1 MYRSTLILIFFAT
14 FSYSQN
20 AKKLQIDQQISD
32 CIITQNQDKVIS
44 LSLKKD
50 IYYHINVLQ
59 KGIDVELI
67 LKNNKGTKVAYKDSP
82 NGKNGLETFVF
93 SPNET
98 NNFNLIIKRLEED
111 GNPKKGKVDIQYT
124 KVSDK
129 LTQFSYSQLIE
140 DFDILKNAYFETK
153 VGLWYANYHE
163 FDSICNLQKSKL
175 KDGMNSLEFYKIMA
189 PITAY
194 TNEGHSAVRNSK
206 EVNNHR
212 KQFGKHFPYVVKIL
226 NDKVYFINDGNLN
239 GFELKT
245 INNTKIE
252 NILEKFYSIEPSD
265 GYNETSKNHWIAK
278 AFSKYYYL
286 FFEQH
291 PKEFKLELANP
302 TSKESLT
309 YVTKAISYK
318 ELLKNIDKTYRDFP
332 QLTFKK
338 PIDLTINTKD
348 NYALLTVNSFWKK
361 LYKRNNIN
369 FEKFLNKSFDSISKL
384 NIKNLIIDIRKNE
397 GGEQGMEDILLS
409 YLITKPYKKYNYVE
423 VPSYKYTFLPYTR
436 YDLPEE
442 VNILKER
449 TLKKFYKT
457 KDGRYL
463 NKPKYYNGLTPVK
476 NPFKG
481 NVYILIGGLS
491 FSGGS
496 EFAALA
502 KNHTKAIFVGE
513 ETGGGYYGNT
523 SGNYMHFTLPNTKT
537 TGRIP
542 LEKFIVNCKEFNIP
556 FGHGLLPDH
565 EVQPTIQQFLNN
577 ENAELNF
584 VKKLIHKKNKGVE

>member
-1 MYRSTLILIFFAT
+1 
-14 FSYSQN
+14 
-20 AKKLQIDQQISD
+20 
-32 CIITQNQDKVIS
+32 
-44 LSLKKD
+44 
-50 IYYHINVLQ
+50 
-59 KGIDVELI
+59 
-67 LKNNKGTKVAYKDSP
+67 
-82 NGKNGLETFVF
+82 
-93 SPNET
+93 
-98 NNFNLIIKRLEED
+98 
-111 GNPKKGKVDIQYT
+111 
-124 KVSDK
+124 
-129 LTQFSYSQLIE
+129 
-140 DFDILKNAYFETK
+140 
-153 VGLWYANYHE
+153 
-163 FDSICNLQKSKL
+163 
-175 KDGMNSLEFYKIMA
+175 MA
-189 PITAY
+189 PITAH
-194 TNEGHSAVRNSK
+194 TNEGHSAIRHSN

-212 KQFGKHFPYVVKIL
+212 KQFGKHFPYVLKIL
-226 NDKVYFINDGNLN
+226 NDKVYIINDGNLN

-252 NILEKFYSIEPSD
+252 DILAKFYSIEPSD
-265 GYNETSKNHWIAK
+265 GYNKTSKNHWISK

-291 PKEFKLELANP
+291 PEKFELELINP
-302 TSKESLT
+302 IPKENET
-309 YVTKAISYK
+309 HVTKAISYK
-318 ELLKNIDKTYRDFP
+318 KLLKNIDKTYHDFP

-338 PIDLTINTKD
+338 PIDLTMNTKD
-348 NYALLTVNSFWKK
+348 NYALFTVNSFWKK

-369 FEKFLNKSFDSISKL
+369 FEKFLKKSFDSISKL

-409 YLITKPYKKYNYVE
+409 YLTTKPYKKYNYVE

-442 VNILKER
+442 VDILKER

-463 NKPKYYNGLTPVK
+463 NKPKYYNGLLPVK

-502 KNHTKAIFVGE
+502 KNYTKAIFVGE

-523 SGNYMHFTLPNTKT
+523 SGSYMYFKLPNTKT

-542 LEKFIVNCKEFNIP
+542 LEKFVVN
-556 FGHGLLPDH
+556 D
-565 EVQPTIQQFLNN
+565 TILKS
-577 ENAELNF
+577 
-584 VKKLIHKKNKGVE
+584 V